1 MISLFYAGAI
11 GTIAIVLAFFTV
23 RQRFKTQISLGS
35 GDSEELL
42 STQRAHGNF
51 LEYALVFLALSFS
64 LEIIG
69 NIPDLAIVIL
79 GDIFLLGRIFHI
91 YTLVGKGNII
101 FRQIGI
107 LLSWTVILIQSIWAM
122 IISGQWLLENNIGLN
137 L

>member
-64 LEIIG
+64 LEIIV

-79 GDIFLLGRIFHI
+79 CDIFLLGRIFHI
-91 YTLVGKGNII
+91 YTLVG
-101 FRQIGI
+101 
-107 LLSWTVILIQSIWAM
+107 
-122 IISGQWLLENNIGLN
+122 
-137 L
+137 